1 MQTPDAFRAAHG
13 DVTTW
18 SAADFDGYE
27 HTLEVASPAFADAIA
42 TGWFVLGRHAEGDKV
57 VVDLATA
64 EDLAQHR
71 DAGTL
76 HPLIG
81 GTGLI
86 GGSARSGKTDQAVLF
101 AQMRCLAS

>member
-27 HTLEVASPAFADAIA
+27 HTLEAASPAFAEAIA
-42 TGWFVLGRHAEGDKV
+42 TGRFVLGRHAEGDQV

-71 DAGTL
+71 DTGTL

-81 GTGLI
+81 GT
-86 GGSARSGKTDQAVLF
+86 ARSGKTDQAVLF